1 MKLVTGDLAES
12 LFCKTQF
19 SSLPNPTTPPLTDVP
34 IFEHICNIVTVEDVN
49 DNEQDDGTKD
59 VENAIEI
66 EVL

>member
-1 MKLVTGDLAES
+1 
-12 LFCKTQF
+12 
-19 SSLPNPTTPPLTDVP
+19 LTDVP

-49 DNEQDDGTKD
+49 DNEEDDGTKD